1 MRFAAAAAHG
11 LCADG
16 HRGVCVQR
24 ALFGGKQINFG
35 NSVTFSHHKC
45 ALSRPW
51 QTRLER
57 RLGGFPPTLP
67 LLPLKCADTICFC
80 WAGLA
85 ATGSLMCRPS
95 GYGATVS
102 TPCCGCGCKPT
113 CIALA
118 QHWRRERPHAV
129 LSSLVVTRV
138 QVTTHVLKCID
149 KVGGL
154 DNYLASTSDKKID
167 SKLGSYLKEQVIEQR
182 RRLEAGGEPL
192 PPPRMATPLVRNMN
206 AKK

>member
-1 MRFAAAAAHG
+1 
-11 LCADG
+11 
-16 HRGVCVQR
+16 
-24 ALFGGKQINFG
+24 
-35 NSVTFSHHKC
+35 
-45 ALSRPW
+45 
-51 QTRLER
+51 
-57 RLGGFPPTLP
+57 
-67 LLPLKCADTICFC
+67 
-80 WAGLA
+80 
-85 ATGSLMCRPS
+85 
-95 GYGATVS
+95 
-102 TPCCGCGCKPT
+102 
-113 CIALA
+113 
-118 QHWRRERPHAV
+118 V

-182 RRLEAGGEPL
+182 RRLEAGEEPL